1 MRRRRPAATSLHP
14 HSHPR
19 PSVTA
24 LADGPPR
31 RSERAAV
38 NDAWKANLTH
48 MMLSPHARRNMAK
61 AAVIL
66 MKGDVFTRTSV
77 FRVHSLVI
85 VKKIPP
91 MALFTPFYG

>member
-1 MRRRRPAATSLHP
+1 VRRRRPAATSLHP

-61 AAVIL
+61 AADTGPML
-66 MKGDVFTRTSV
+66 RRKRKATGR
-77 FRVHSLVI
+77 RRHRARARGGEEELVR
-85 VKKIPP
+85 
-91 MALFTPFYG
+91 